1 MSAMRKKGSLLLAL
15 VMGWALSACADTP
28 DRQTRPDPPRGQPAN
43 ITDEAR
49 QQLQPQ
55 PGSAQP
61 AMSSSQAQRPSPK
74 ALTEDEQNTIDIVK
88 KTRNSVVFITN
99 MQYVQDFFFTSDQ
112 PVARGSGSGFVW
124 DDRGHIVTN
133 FHVIEDGVKFMVSLP
148 NQKQVEAK
156 LIGRE
161 PAKDIAVLQLQENV
175 PDLQPV
181 QIGTSKDLQVGQKVI
196 AIGNPFG
203 FDHTV
208 TKGIVSAIGR
218 NMPGAGGVTIR
229 DMIQT
234 DASINPGNSGGPL
247 LDSSGAL
254 VGMNTLIISPSGTS
268 SGLGFAVPVDLIKK
282 IVPEIIQFGKVTR
295 PGVGG
300 ITFVPDEYASRAGT
314 EGAIIRDVPRD
325 TQAYGL
331 GLRGLGRDSYG
342 RLYIRDV
349 ITAIEGT
356 KVKSYDDFF
365 SALDNFK
372 IGETVTLTVERD
384 GKSRKVQIRLVGTD

>member
-1 MSAMRKKGSLLLAL
+1 
-15 VMGWALSACADTP
+15 
-28 DRQTRPDPPRGQPAN
+28 
-43 ITDEAR
+43 
-49 QQLQPQ
+49 
-55 PGSAQP
+55 
-61 AMSSSQAQRPSPK
+61 
-74 ALTEDEQNTIDIVK
+74 
-88 KTRNSVVFITN
+88 
-99 MQYVQDFFFTSDQ
+99 
-112 PVARGSGSGFVW
+112 
-124 DDRGHIVTN
+124 
-133 FHVIEDGVKFMVSLP
+133 
-148 NQKQVEAK
+148 
-156 LIGRE
+156 
-161 PAKDIAVLQLQENV
+161 
-175 PDLQPV
+175 
-181 QIGTSKDLQVGQKVI
+181 
-196 AIGNPFG
+196 
-203 FDHTV
+203 
-208 TKGIVSAIGR
+208 
-218 NMPGAGGVTIR
+218 
-229 DMIQT
+229 
-234 DASINPGNSGGPL
+234 
-247 LDSSGAL
+247 
-254 VGMNTLIISPSGTS
+254 MNTLIISPSGTS